1 MRLRL
6 LVVMPLLLL
15 LAPSVASEEKEHPDV
30 ARLLRSIRGKE
41 HLPAGEVF
49 KNVQIL
55 KNVPAG
61 RFLRLMDSAYSRG
74 LGVNC
79 EHCHSE
85 SRWEADEIRAKRAA
99 REMAV
104 LVRQIN
110 QSLGQ
115 MQDLDDSNPSVN
127 CTVCHRGKL
136 KPAGVAE

>member
-6 LVVMPLLLL
+6 LLLAPLLLV
-15 LAPSVASEEKEHPDV
+15 AASVASEEKEHPDV

-41 HLPAGEVF
+41 NLPAGEVF
-49 KNVQIL
+49 RNVQVL
-55 KNVPAG
+55 RNVPAG
-61 RFLRLMDSAYSRG
+61 RFLRIMDSGFSRG
-74 LGVNC
+74 LGVDC

-104 LVRQIN
+104 MVRQIN
-110 QSLGQ
+110 QSLGH
-115 MQDLDDSNPSVN
+115 MQDLDDSNPTVN

-136 KPAGVAE
+136 KPAGVTE